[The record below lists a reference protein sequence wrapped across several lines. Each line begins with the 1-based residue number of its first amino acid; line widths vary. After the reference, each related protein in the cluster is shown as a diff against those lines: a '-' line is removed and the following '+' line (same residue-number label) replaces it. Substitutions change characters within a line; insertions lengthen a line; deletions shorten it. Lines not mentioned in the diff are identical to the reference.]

1 MNCECVFVC
10 RASRRGGEV
19 DGGARCCLFVAGGAA
34 LRSTTHPKPT
44 RAFPSLLMFLYVP
57 WLMCGC
63 GDGSRALKLRVP
75 ALKYPMEAQAA
86 GSAVLQR
93 LPCLGRLALLS
104 HKAAF

>member
-1 MNCECVFVC
+1 MQGIEEGWGGGW
-10 RASRRGGEV
+10 RGTV
-19 DGGARCCLFVAGGAA
+19 LLFVAGGAA